1 MRINSLRVVKTF
13 RCCAHVFVALS
24 LESKQ
29 HPAEKRKRDNYR
41 TTVNCSHLLF
51 DRFYRK
57 PTSRS
62 ERFVVIRRKKKRASS
77 PMARIEVCARTRGR
91 SPSPKCESE
100 DRRRFS
106 RTRGGEER
114 RCGSNKIPRRPA
126 GRVIETRNATDYGE
140 ICVQA
145 SGIHRTSYIEA
156 SASNIRRGPRDNHP
170 RKLPP

>member
-1 MRINSLRVVKTF
+1 
-13 RCCAHVFVALS
+13 
-24 LESKQ
+24 
-29 HPAEKRKRDNYR
+29 
-41 TTVNCSHLLF
+41 
-51 DRFYRK
+51 
-57 PTSRS
+57 
-62 ERFVVIRRKKKRASS
+62 
-77 PMARIEVCARTRGR
+77 MARIEVHERVGGHLRLSARARIEEDSLGRG
-91 SPSPKCESE
+91 
-100 DRRRFS
+100 
-106 RTRGGEER
+106 RGGEER